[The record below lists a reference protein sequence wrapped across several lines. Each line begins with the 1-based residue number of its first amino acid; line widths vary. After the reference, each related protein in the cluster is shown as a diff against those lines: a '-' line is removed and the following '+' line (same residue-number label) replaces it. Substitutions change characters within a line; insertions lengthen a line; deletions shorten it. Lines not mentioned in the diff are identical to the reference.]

1 MDKQSIFAL
10 ALLDRLEDWVKHSDT
25 YQLDFGDSL
34 EQAGMIVNDDTVLNL
49 LAYMRDR
56 ITDNG

>member
-1 MDKQSIFAL
+1 MDEQSIFAL
-10 ALLDRLEDWVKHSDT
+10 ALLDRFEDWVKHSDN

-34 EQAGMIVNDDTVLNL
+34 EQAGMKVNDDTVLNL